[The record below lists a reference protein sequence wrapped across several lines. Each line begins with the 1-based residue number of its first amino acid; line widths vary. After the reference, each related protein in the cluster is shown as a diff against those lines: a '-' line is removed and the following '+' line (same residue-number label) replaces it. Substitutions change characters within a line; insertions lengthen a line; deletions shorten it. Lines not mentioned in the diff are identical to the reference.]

1 LFYALGLN
9 KTLNVHAVAVKLP
22 IINKLTES
30 AYLNFFNFA
39 TLSSSIEENNRMH
52 KIKPPWE
59 TKRKLMVK
67 AEEETDPHFGHRPE
81 ERPIKEHIK
90 FGIINLDKPSGP
102 SSHEVTAWV
111 KRILKIEKAG
121 HGGTLEAQ

>member
-1 LFYALGLN
+1 LGN
-9 KTLNVHAVAVKLP
+9 
-22 IINKLTES
+22 
-30 AYLNFFNFA
+30 
-39 TLSSSIEENNRMH
+39 
-52 KIKPPWE
+52 
-59 TKRKLMVK
+59 
-67 AEEETDPHFGHRPE
+67 
-81 ERPIKEHIK
+81 PIKEHIK